1 MSTKNNPGAF
11 RCYEAALPD
20 EHVFTILAR
29 DPAGPAT
36 LRFWADERE
45 RVGKTVNPDDRD
57 RIEDARRDAL
67 LMEDWRERN
76 LDPLGDG
83 SGPSWKMVK
92 ITDDD
97 GGPIRDLP
105 RQPTYIPAERDG
117 TEAVRLNVEWLM
129 ARTRDLVEG
138 RMSREEYTN
147 LIELACQ
154 SPDRRRDFTG
164 VEEAEDSLLYRLE
177 GAIHNLR
184 DGRLPAPHDLYRA
197 VKKQVLIHVENEPAP
212 SPWNY
217 ECIGLGLS
225 DLEAILQR
233 LRRTKPAEQ
242 VWYDYADTEQEN
254 PIPVQPLSFVRMS
267 ELLDYATA
275 YGEFDENT
283 PSGTEA
289 KDPRMSSPMNDMRR
303 AAIWQ
308 LKRCM
313 GIIPEG
319 AEPPVADD
327 GPSPNITLAIRAEG
341 LFKVPGIDAPQTM
354 DQIAAAYRKA
364 AESVAKSPTLD
375 SAPEDLAHAPE
386 VPHHRF
392 SVFHEA
398 GDYAYARGLEVSPM
412 HLATALD
419 AMAKSGWHLCAIF
432 GQTDAQ
438 HIGFIFRRETQ
449 RYTAFE
455 LAHGYGGGFDRET
468 FERAI
473 IESPELQRFKAGE
486 PLDTI
491 REEKPCAPD
500 DAECLERIGMGRGQM
515 P

>member
-117 TEAVRLNVEWLM
+117 TEAVRLNVEWLT

-197 VKKQVLIHVENEPAP
+197 VKKQVLVHVENEPAP

-233 LRRTKPAEQ
+233 LRQTKP
-242 VWYDYADTEQEN
+242 VKHLWSPGADEDEIEVT
-254 PIPVQPLSFVRMS
+254 PLSFTRMS
-267 ELLDYATA
+267 ELLDYATC

-283 PSGTEA
+283 PNGTISKYGE
-289 KDPRMSSPMNDMRR
+289 RMSSPMNDIRR
-303 AAIWQ
+303 HAIWVM
-308 LKRCM
+308 KRFM

-319 AEPPVADD
+319 AEPPVAVN
-327 GPSPNITLAIRAEG
+327 PPVAETPRTSRD
-341 LFKVPGIDAPQTM
+341 VTEIET
-354 DQIAAAYRKA
+354 
-364 AESVAKSPTLD
+364 
-375 SAPEDLAHAPE
+375 PEMP
-386 VPHHRF
+386 PHRF
-392 SVFHEA
+392 AMFDK
-398 GDYAYARGLEVSPM
+398 GKGWAYGRGLEISPSHIPAM
-412 HLATALD
+412 LDRMEEDGYTLVAAL
-419 AMAKSGWHLCAIF
+419 G
-432 GQTDAQ
+432 AQ
-438 HIGFIFRRETQ
+438 ADKVGMIFRRGP

-455 LAHGYGGGFDRET
+455 LAHGFGGGFDRET

-473 IESPELQRFKAGE
+473 VESPELQRFKAGE

-491 REEKPCAPD
+491 RDEKPCPPG

>member
-117 TEAVRLNVEWLM
+117 TEAVRLNVEWLT

-177 GAIHNLR
+177 GAIHSLR

-197 VKKQVLIHVENEPAP
+197 VKKQVQIIGEND
-212 SPWNY
+212 SPWTY

-225 DLEAILQR
+225 DLEAALQR
-233 LRRTKPAEQ
+233 LRQTKP
-242 VWYDYADTEQEN
+242 VKHLWSPGADEDEIEVT
-254 PIPVQPLSFVRMS
+254 PLSFTRMS
-267 ELLDYATA
+267 ELLDYATC

-283 PSGTEA
+283 PNGTVSKYGES
-289 KDPRMSSPMNDMRR
+289 MSSPMNDIRR
-303 AAIWQ
+303 HAIWIM
-308 LKRCM
+308 KRFM

-319 AEPPVADD
+319 AEPPVADE
-327 GPSPNITLAIRAEG
+327 PVPTVAVYTEG

-455 LAHGYGGGFDRET
+455 LAHGFGGGFHRET

-491 REEKPCAPD
+491 RDEKPCPPG